1 MRIIN
6 PTNLSCIELSRGA
19 PFFACADDNYSNPNE
34 PKIYLENKEHESEN
48 IFEPLFNS
56 YVPTISM
63 PAIPMPTFSMPDVMQ
78 G

>member
-1 MRIIN
+1 LRIIN

-34 PKIYLENKEHESEN
+34 PKIYLENKEQEFTY
-48 IFEPLFNS
+48 IFKPLFNS
-56 YVPTISM
+56 YVPIISKSTI
-63 PAIPMPTFSMPDVMQ
+63 PE